1 MSEFDV
7 SIVIPTYN
15 RPQLI
20 TKALDSIEAQETNYS
35 YEVIVQDNSSN
46 ELTKKLLEENSHKY
60 TFKLF
65 YEKNNEVLT
74 PILNWKR
81 AIERSSS
88 ENIKILWDDDWL
100 EPNALQVYLTTL
112 FENNADVV
120 ISAAYLLS
128 NKIKYKAY
136 KTNEKNL
143 TSSNVVNSITELGKR
158 LPLTPSCSVVKKDLI
173 LKAFEINSDLIKCNE
188 KAMGLDFVINYIGCF
203 INGYKVIKINNFLVN
218 LYRSKDSITVNSNK
232 FTLLGCYVS
241 SAYNLAKYYNF
252 NFTSKQIKNIQTL
265 SYLLN
270 KLNLRCINYLPDPK
284 FNFTYIVLLFKNR
297 ISQRLSMFL
306 SVWLPK
312 N

>member
-60 TFKLF
+60 TFKLI

-81 AIERSSS
+81 AIEKSSS
-88 ENIKILWDDDWL
+88 KNIKILWDDDWL
-100 EPNALQVYLTTL
+100 EPDALQVFMTTL
-112 FENNADVV
+112 SKNNADVV

-136 KTNEKNL
+136 ITNERNL
-143 TSSNVVNSITELGKR
+143 TSSTVINSITELGKR
-158 LPLTPSCSVVKKDLI
+158 LPLTPSCSIVKKDLI
-173 LKAFEINSDLIKCNE
+173 LKAFEINSDLNKCNE

-203 INGYKVIKINNFLVN
+203 INEFKVIKIN
-218 LYRSKDSITVNSNK
+218 
-232 FTLLGCYVS
+232 
-241 SAYNLAKYYNF
+241 
-252 NFTSKQIKNIQTL
+252 
-265 SYLLN
+265 
-270 KLNLRCINYLPDPK
+270 
-284 FNFTYIVLLFKNR
+284 
-297 ISQRLSMFL
+297 
-306 SVWLPK
+306 
-312 N
+312 

>member
-60 TFKLF
+60 KFKLI

-81 AIERSSS
+81 AIEKSSS
-88 ENIKILWDDDWL
+88 KNIKILWDDDWL
-100 EPNALQVYLTTL
+100 EPDALQVFMTTL
-112 FENNADVV
+112 SKNNADVV

-136 KTNEKNL
+136 KTKEGKL
-143 TSSNVVNSITELGKR
+143 TASTVVNSITELGKR

-203 INGYKVIKINNFLVN
+203 INDYKVIKINDYLVN
-218 LYRSKDSITVNSNK
+218 LYRSEDSITVNSNK

-241 SAYNLAKYYNF
+241 SAYNLANYYKF
-252 NFTSKQIKNIQTL
+252 EFTSKQLKNIKML

-284 FNFTYIVLLFKNR
+284 ISFTYIVLLIRNR
-297 ISQRLSMFL
+297 ISQRFNMFL
-306 SVWLPK
+306 SAWLPK

>member
-1 MSEFDV
+1 MSKFDV

-20 TKALDSIEAQETNYS
+20 TKALDSIETQETNYS

-60 TFKLF
+60 TFKLI

-88 ENIKILWDDDWL
+88 KNIKILWDDDWL
-100 EPNALQVYLTTL
+100 EPDALQVFLTTL
-112 FENNADVV
+112 YENNADVV

-136 KTNEKNL
+136 KTNEKYL
-143 TSSNVVNSITELGKR
+143 TSSTVVNSITELGKR

-203 INGYKVIKINNFLVN
+203 INDYKVIKINNFLVN
-218 LYRSKDSITVNSNK
+218 LYRSEDSITVNSNK

-252 NFTSKQIKNIQTL
+252 NFTSKQLKNIQTL

-284 FNFTYIVLLFKNR
+284 FYFTYIVLFFKYI

-306 SVWLPK
+306 SFWLPK